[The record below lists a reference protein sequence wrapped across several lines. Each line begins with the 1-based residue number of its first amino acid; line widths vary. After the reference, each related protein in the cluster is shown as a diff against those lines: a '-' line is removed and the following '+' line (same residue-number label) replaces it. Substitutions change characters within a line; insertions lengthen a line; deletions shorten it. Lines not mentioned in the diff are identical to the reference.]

1 METFELHPTGRSEDA
16 SQAKARQNA
25 IIRKELQQ
33 SSKAVTKSQRVKLG
47 RRGLTRRT
55 ASHGILLN
63 VCGFCSVSFS
73 GFSQK
78 WKICGGL
85 AQLVERLPCKQEVSG
100 STPLIS
106 TTFGSLAQS
115 VRALA

>member
-55 ASHGILLN
+55 ASN
-63 VCGFCSVSFS
+63 RDTVCLRNEFCIAFRV
-73 GFSQK
+73 QYT
-78 WKICGGL
+78 
-85 AQLVERLPCKQEVSG
+85 AP
-100 STPLIS
+100 
-106 TTFGSLAQS
+106 
-115 VRALA
+115 